1 MADEPVEMPA
11 YTPPRLWAYLAGV
24 VVFRILNSLYW
35 AFAGGLGWGFGSA
48 VGSLTPWPEA
58 ATLGGAIGVA
68 LVLLAVLTISPANRR
83 SEYTPIQLAVFGGAA
98 AGYASL
104 ALLLPLDPNKDLVL
118 LLGAGMGIF
127 VGVFTIIM
135 KQYFAP
141 SNFVRACPIALTG
154 SAVFTGIG
162 LLIDGPLGWAA
173 AGALSLFG
181 VALLAEFW
189 RREPAVEI
197 DASEQPVRV
206 IPRGEMCRHTVRQ
219 SLSLTYPDAW
229 GWHGLLAGLAAS
241 LWALWAADQP
251 NRDVVR
257 QPFLICG
264 GLAAVV
270 IIAMRLGIPKAA
282 EVDEK
287 GKDTNEPTG

>member
-1 MADEPVEMPA
+1 MADEPEPMPP
-11 YTPPRLWAYLAGV
+11 YKPPRPWAYLAVV

-48 VGSLTPWPEA
+48 VGSFAPWPEA
-58 ATLGGAIGVA
+58 VTLGGMIGLA
-68 LVLLAVLTISPANRR
+68 LVLIAVLTINPANQR

-127 VGVFTIIM
+127 VGVFTIVM

-141 SNFVRACPIALTG
+141 LNFWRACAIAITG
-154 SAVFTGIG
+154 SALFTGIG
-162 LLIDGPLGWAA
+162 LLIEGPLGCAA
-173 AGALSLFG
+173 AGALCLFG
-181 VALLAEFW
+181 VALLAEFF
-189 RREPAVEI
+189 RPEPAVEV
-197 DASEQPVRV
+197 DASAQPVRV
-206 IPRGEMCRHTVRQ
+206 IPRSEMCRHTIRQ
-219 SLSLTYPDAW
+219 SWSLTYPDAW
-229 GWHGLLAGLAAS
+229 SWHGLLAGLAAS
-241 LWALWAADQP
+241 LWALWATDQP

-257 QPFLICG
+257 QPFLVCG

-270 IIAMRLGIPKAA
+270 IIAMRLGIPKTAA
-282 EVDEK
+282 VDEK
-287 GKDTNEPTG
+287 RNNSNEPTD